1 MLRAPDGRGLG
12 AWKKTKK
19 IRKTPENVL
28 CNDTPTKYAH
38 LGWRF
43 LCALLSWFLLG
54 MSISEGSAFF
64 ASLSLFIVPLM
75 LDYYKY
81 EPNGRIRKV
90 ITYLAKLVNGLF
102 LVIGVIGMF
111 GVLNIINM
119 NDVLVIKTTKSFV
132 FPDLYIIDVQCFW
145 SFLLLPVSICAVD
158 WALNITSLETDIVG
172 E

>member
-1 MLRAPDGRGLG
+1 MIKNERI
-12 AWKKTKK
+12 KKTPDN
-19 IRKTPENVL
+19 IL

-43 LCALLSWFLLG
+43 LCTLLSWFLLG

-81 EPNGRIRKV
+81 EPSDTVRKWL
-90 ITYLAKLVNGLF
+90 TWLAKLVNGAF
-102 LVIGVIGMF
+102 LIVGFIGMF
-111 GVLNIINM
+111 GVLSIIDL
-119 NDVLVIKTTKSFV
+119 NDSLIIKTTKNFI
-132 FPDLYIIDVQCFW
+132 FPDLYIVKVQCFW
-145 SFLLLPVSICAVD
+145 LLLLCPVSICAID
-158 WALNITSLETDIVG
+158 WALNRTSLEADITR